1 MEEEKI
7 QINQIRFEEQYGQK
21 KVEKKVVVEE
31 VKKESSKPLSQ
42 LTGSRQ
48 QNINIVLNKIK
59 LKPLDLKNALL
70 EYDKEKLSQN
80 ICDLV
85 M

>member
-48 QNINIVLNKIK
+48 QNINIVINKIK
-59 LKPLDLKNALL
+59 LKPQELKSALL

-80 ICDLV
+80 VCDLV